1 MSSSTLRT
9 IIVVVLFVHAIGH
22 IQGVLVS
29 LDIFGSETWNTHS
42 WLFDG
47 ILGEKGSRTLAL
59 VLWVVTVLGFL
70 ATAFA
75 FLGIGVPH
83 ELWRTLAIAFAVVS
97 IVALVFY
104 WNSFAS
110 LFPNKIGSLA
120 VNLAILVGLI
130 FMNWPLES
138 DLGF

>member
-1 MSSSTLRT
+1 MNSSTLRT
-9 IIVVVLFVHAIGH
+9 IIAVVLFIHAIGH
-22 IQGVLVS
+22 VQGVLVS
-29 LDIFGSETWNTHS
+29 LGIFGSENWNAQS
-42 WLFDG
+42 WLLDG
-47 ILGEKGSRTLAL
+47 ILGEKGSRMLAL

-83 ELWRTLAIAFAVVS
+83 GWWRTLAITFAVIS
-97 IVALVFY
+97 TIALIFY

-120 VNLAILVGLI
+120 VNLAILAGLLL
-130 FMNWPLES
+130 MNWPAES